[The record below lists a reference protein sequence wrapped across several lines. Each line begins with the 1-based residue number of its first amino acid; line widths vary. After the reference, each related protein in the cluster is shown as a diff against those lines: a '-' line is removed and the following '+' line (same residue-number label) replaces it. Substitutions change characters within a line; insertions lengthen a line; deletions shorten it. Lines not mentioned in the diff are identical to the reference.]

1 MYLCHMK
8 LYVHFDFNAIC
19 KKVLEEQLDKLKLDH
34 EIVSINEVKIKD
46 ELSSQQVAELNAA
59 LKNYGIEVVENQK
72 NALVQKIKNTIIEM
86 VYLEDNLPTIKTSSY
101 LADKLNH
108 SYGYI
113 ANLFSEVTYSS
124 IENFIILQK
133 IERAKQLIA
142 HSDLTLTEISNKL
155 NYSSVAHLSNQFKKT
170 TGLSPSVFQRIIN
183 KRRNAEVQS

>member
-1 MYLCHMK
+1 M
-8 LYVHFDFNAIC
+8 
-19 KKVLEEQLDKLKLDH
+19 DKLKLEH
-34 EIVSINEVKIKD
+34 EILSINELKIKD

-59 LKNYGIEVVENQK
+59 LKSYGIEVVENQK

-183 KRRNAEVQS
+183 KRRNAEA